1 MESTREIVKRDYYFD
16 TLKGVLILLV
26 VIGNSLELSKT
37 DLPFMHYFILFLY
50 MFHMPLFAFISGYFC
65 KQSKRSTVQR
75 VSEIFILYVSVQTL
89 YFMFYKF
96 IMGETEYRLK
106 FMEPYWTLWYLVSLI
121 FWYIIYD
128 YIKDYKKWL
137 IGSLLVAILIGYD
150 PSVFNYLSI
159 SRTIFFLPFF
169 ILGVIFKK
177 EYIKKIKEKKKLLGI
192 LSLIVLIILF
202 FLSFGLIIDLL
213 FEFVGYESY
222 YPNATWYPLL
232 IRIFHYI
239 GAVILGAFIM
249 SLIPKNK
256 TMFSS
261 IGKYSL
267 YIYIVHSGVSEFFIT
282 NEILKYYNYG
292 FLIFSEIVIV
302 FISLL
307 LVYLYVKFKDKILI
321 KKATALKN

>member
-1 MESTREIVKRDYYFD
+1 MESTREIVMRDSYFD

-26 VIGNSLELSKT
+26 VIGNSLELSNT
-37 DLPFMHYFILFLY
+37 DLPFIHYFILFLY

-65 KQSKRSTVQR
+65 KKSKRSTVER
-75 VSEIFILYVSVQTL
+75 VSEIFILYISVQTI
-89 YFMFYKF
+89 YYIFYKF
-96 IMGETEYRLK
+96 IMGETDNRLK

-128 YIKDYKKWL
+128 YIKDSKKWL
-137 IGSLLVAILIGYD
+137 IGSVLAAILIGYD

-169 ILGVIFKK
+169 ILGVMFKK
-177 EYIKKIKEKKKLLGI
+177 EYINKIKEKKKLLGT

-222 YPNATWYPLL
+222 YPDATWYPLL

-249 SLIPKNK
+249 SLIPKRK
-256 TMFSS
+256 TIFSP

-267 YIYIVHSGVSEFFIT
+267 YIYIVHSGISEFFIT

-292 FLIFSEIVIV
+292 FLIFSEIIIV
-302 FISLL
+302 LTSLL
-307 LVYLYVKFKDKILI
+307 LVYLYAKLKDKIL
-321 KKATALKN
+321 KSKATALKN

>member
-1 MESTREIVKRDYYFD
+1 MESTRKIVKRDYYFD

-65 KQSKRSTVQR
+65 KKSKRSTMQR
-75 VSEIFILYVSVQTL
+75 VSEIFILYVSVQTI
-89 YFMFYKF
+89 YYIFYKF
-96 IMGETEYRLK
+96 IMGEPDFRLK

-128 YIKDYKKWL
+128 YIKDSKKWL
-137 IGSLLVAILIGYD
+137 VGSLLVAILIGYD

-169 ILGVIFKK
+169 ILGVTFKK
-177 EYIKKIKEKKKLLGI
+177 EYISKIKEKKKLLGI

-222 YPNATWYPLL
+222 YPDATWYPLL

-249 SLIPKNK
+249 SLIPKRK
-256 TMFSS
+256 TIFSS
-261 IGKYSL
+261 VGKYSL

-292 FLIFSEIVIV
+292 FLILSEAIIVL
-302 FISLL
+302 ISLL
-307 LVYLYVKFKDKILI
+307 LVYLYVKFKDKIL
-321 KKATALKN
+321 KPKATALLN